1 MLRETVR
8 LEHDQ
13 SISALFFV
21 HLLARFNRRKKMR
34 RFLLVLIVIL
44 LASLNG
50 HAQGRGGG
58 GGAPPTARAAAP
70 FDMTGYWVSIVSEDW
85 RWRMFPNKGDY
96 AGVPLNAEARK
107 IADSW
112 DPAKDEAAGEQCK
125 AYGAPG
131 LMRIPGRFH
140 ITWQDDQ
147 TLQIETDA
155 GRQTRVFH
163 FGAAQAAGGDLQGV
177 SKAEWE
183 FVRPGAGFAIA
194 GDRGGSQ
201 AGSLKVTTTNLRPG
215 YLRRNGV
222 PYSANAKLTEYY
234 DLVREASGVTYLVL
248 TSTLEDP
255 MYLTQPMI
263 TAAHFKKQADA
274 SGWNPAPCAVR

>member
-1 MLRETVR
+1 MDGLAHAMDRRLRSSWLQ
-8 LEHDQ
+8 LEEEVIMIR
-13 SISALFFV
+13 SSVVL
-21 HLLARFNRRKKMR
+21 
-34 RFLLVLIVIL
+34 LLVLL
-44 LASLNG
+44 GNFSG
-50 HAQGRGGG
+50 FAQGRGGG
-58 GGAPPTARAAAP
+58 ERGAAPQAPRTPRAAAP

-96 AGVPLNAEARK
+96 AGVPLNPEGRK
-107 IADSW
+107 VADSW
-112 DPAKDEAAGEQCK
+112 DPAKDEAAVEQCK

-131 LMRIPGRFH
+131 IMRIPGRFH

-147 TLQIETDA
+147 TLKIETDA
-155 GRQTRVFH
+155 GKQIRTFH
-163 FGAAQAAGGDLQGV
+163 FGAAPASAADLQGV

-183 FVRPGAGFAIA
+183 FTRTGPGFAIA
-194 GDRGGSQ
+194 GDRGGAQ

-234 DLVREASGVTYLVL
+234 DVIKEANGDTYLVL

-255 MYLTQPMI
+255 TYLTQPMI
-263 TAAHFKKQADA
+263 TAAHFKKQTDA
-274 SGWNPAPCAVR
+274 GGWNPMPCAVR